1 MRALY
6 YSIIWMG
13 KLGDFAWKAG
23 WGVWLL
29 SVTWVMFAGGSIWI
43 PFSTSVLTFQYGN
56 LIAGLL
62 MVFLGV
68 PLGMSI
74 VHFSSVVLRL
84 PGAAVCVAIA
94 NKYQDGGFPEIPPR
108 NLT

>member
-43 PFSTSVLTFQYGN
+43 PFTNSGLTFYYGN
-56 LIAGLL
+56 VVFGLL
-62 MVFLGV
+62 MLFLGM
-68 PLGMSI
+68 PLGFSI
-74 VHFSSVVLRL
+74 VHFVSVLLRM
-84 PGAAVCVAIA
+84 PGAAICMSIA
-94 NKYQDGGFPEIPPR
+94 KKSHNGELMEITPR
-108 NLT
+108 KLD